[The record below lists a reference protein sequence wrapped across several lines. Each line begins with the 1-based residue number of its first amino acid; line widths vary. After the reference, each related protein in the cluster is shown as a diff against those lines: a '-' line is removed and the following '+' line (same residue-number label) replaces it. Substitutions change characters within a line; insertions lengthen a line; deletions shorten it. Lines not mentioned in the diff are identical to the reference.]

1 MTVLTGLVA
10 LVIQGGW
17 GWLQGELS
25 DPPELMAYAPGLD
38 GCTPRY
44 HDAPLSELHEHPEK
58 VYRSGV
64 MIPTTELWP
73 SINVTL
79 QAKTSEAIAITG
91 AKISVL
97 STRPLPER
105 GAVVDGEGCGGGID
119 QRAFDIDLRTNPVS
133 LKPTV
138 ERTAQG
144 GVIRSRDFP
153 FKVSSGDPEQFMFNV
168 KHAAGDVRF
177 AITLSWVSGGE
188 PGSTRLDN
196 GGRGYRVMAL
206 PKDLPRYSKSEASKG
221 RRLP

>member
-25 DPPELMAYAPGLD
+25 DPPELTAYAPGVD

-44 HDAPLSELHEHPEK
+44 HDARLSELHEHPEK
-58 VYRSGV
+58 IDRSGV
-64 MIPTTELWP
+64 MIPTAELWP
-73 SINVTL
+73 SINITL
-79 QAKTSEAIAITG
+79 QAKTSEAIVVTG

-105 GAVVDGEGCGGGID
+105 GAVVDGECGGGID
-119 QRAFDIDLRTNPVS
+119 QRAFDIDLRTNPAS

-144 GVIRSRDFP
+144 EVIRSRDFP

-168 KHAAGDVRF
+168 NTLPAMCGSRSRSRGSPAGNREVPGLITAAV
-177 AITLSWVSGGE
+177 AT
-188 PGSTRLDN
+188 
-196 GGRGYRVMAL
+196 A
-206 PKDLPRYSKSEASKG
+206 
-221 RRLP
+221 